1 MVKPIKVIDFDPK
14 VFHQFIEKMIEE
26 NVFEDP
32 LLIIGI
38 EEGGK
43 PLAEMMTMILQ
54 EKKFDVAVE
63 FVKCQRP
70 TTSHKKKNL
79 VRQKSLKTLFKFL
92 PKSVLNQLRIWE
104 HQRLMKPKN
113 VRSNR
118 EVLNVEHIH
127 FEPYHQI
134 WVLDDAVDTGQ
145 TLKTVVNALHSN
157 INKKVKLQTLVVTTT
172 ADEVILAADYSLY
185 RGVLVR
191 FPWSLDG

>member
-1 MVKPIKVIDFDPK
+1 MHKPIKVIDFDSK

-26 NVFEDP
+26 NVFEAS

-43 PLAEMMTMILQ
+43 PLAEMMAKILQ

-79 VRQKSLKTLFKFL
+79 VRQNTLKTFFKVL

-104 HQRLMKPKN
+104 HQRLMKQKN
-113 VRSNR
+113 VESKR
-118 EVLNVEHIH
+118 EVLNVENIN
-127 FEPYHQI
+127 FEPYQQI
-134 WVLDDAVDTGQ
+134 WVVDDAVDTGQ

-157 INKKVKLQTLVVTTT
+157 INKKVRLQTLTVTTT